1 MTKQSRGARALA
13 LVAALLATPTAL
25 AQQYPTKP
33 VRLIVPFAPGGP
45 ADITARIV
53 SQKLGEAFNQ
63 QFVVETRAGASGMI
77 GAEFVAR
84 SAPDGYTVLVTASA
98 NVIVP
103 HLYTKM
109 TFDPLKDFIPV
120 SVVMT
125 SPLLM
130 TVTPS
135 LPAKTVKEFIALAK
149 ARPGELAFGSSGPGS
164 STHLTAELLKSV
176 TATKMIHVP
185 YKGQGQ
191 AIADVIAGQI
201 QLMFLSPPAA
211 KQYVDAKRLRAL
223 AITSDQRF
231 SQLPEV
237 PTFVELG
244 YKALV
249 TGSWYAVWVPAK
261 TPDAIVSRLNTELVR
276 IVNQPDVRN
285 RILELGG
292 VPVGNSVAEFDA
304 FQKAESARWAK
315 IVKESGARIE

>member
-1 MTKQSRGARALA
+1 MTRIRLCSA
-13 LVAALLATPTAL
+13 VAALLASTIAM

-53 SQKLGEAFNQ
+53 GQKLTEALGQ
-63 QFVVETRAGASGMI
+63 QFVVENRAGATGTI
-77 GAEFVAR
+77 GAEHVAR

-103 HLYTKM
+103 HMFGKLAY
-109 TFDPLKDFIPV
+109 DPLRDFTPV
-120 SVVMT
+120 TVVLT
-125 SPLLM
+125 SPLLL
-130 TVTPS
+130 TVTRS
-135 LPAKTVKEFIALAK
+135 LPAKSVKELVALAR
-149 ARPGELAFGSSGPGS
+149 ARPNELSFGSSGPGS

-176 TATKMIHVP
+176 TGTKMTHVP

-211 KQYVDAKRLRAL
+211 KQYVDAGRLRAL
-223 AITSDQRF
+223 AITSEQRF
-231 SQLPEV
+231 SQLPNV
-237 PTFVELG
+237 PTFIESG
-244 YKALV
+244 YKELI

-261 TPDAIVSRLNTELVR
+261 TPEAIVSRLNSELVR
-276 IVNQPDVRN
+276 IVNMPDVRN
-285 RILELGG
+285 RIVELGG
-292 VPVGNSVAEFDA
+292 VPVGNSVTEFDA

-315 IVKESGARIE
+315 IIRESGAKLE